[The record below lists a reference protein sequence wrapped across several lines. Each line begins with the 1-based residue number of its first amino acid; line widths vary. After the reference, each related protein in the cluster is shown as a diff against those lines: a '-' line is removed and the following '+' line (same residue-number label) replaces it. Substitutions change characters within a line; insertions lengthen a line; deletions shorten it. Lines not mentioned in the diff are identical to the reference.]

1 MSAAPTASSALPKPA
16 APFIKIPEHGEP
28 YLEGHRCSACQEV
41 FMETRRACP
50 KCTKIGTLKAEK
62 LAATGK
68 LFNFTVVHRN
78 FPGVK
83 VPFISAIVDLDGGG
97 TLKGN
102 LVDIEPDIAKLKFD
116 MPVKVVFRDAGRQD
130 KAGNKY
136 LAYFFIPA

>member
-1 MSAAPTASSALPKPA
+1 MSAAPTTSALPKPA
-16 APFIKIPEHGEP
+16 VPFLKIPEHGEP
-28 YLEGHRCSACQEV
+28 YLEGHRCSACKEV

-62 LAATGK
+62 LANHGK
-68 LFNFTVVHRN
+68 LYNFTVVHRN

-97 TLKGN
+97 SLKGN

-116 MPVKVVFRDAGRQD
+116 MPVKVVFRDAGRAD